1 MLSNHFVPAARTVL
15 LSTGI
20 AFASL
25 VSPAHAAVVSVTKD
39 CSMGPC
45 TVTGTT
51 TNIGRF
57 NLSASSFNWEALY
70 LGTVKNFYVSQSGIN
85 AATTRINTAAGD
97 TMGTGSLAKGTW
109 FIGVSTFLMGAGTYS
124 VYGSTVVGDPH
135 IATTNGVHYDFQ
147 GAGEFV
153 LLKRGADFEV
163 QSRMT
168 PVSTAGPGG
177 PEPRTELSTCVSINT
192 AAAVKTEKHRVTYE
206 PRIDGRVDPSGMQLR
221 VDGRLLRDVPQRGKR
236 LDDGATIFKEAA
248 TGIVRVEYRDETSVR
263 LVPNWWASQKLWYL
277 DFDMSPPDAAVG
289 IAGPIGADDW
299 IPALADGKSAGPK
312 PGETDERYK
321 ALYGRFADSWRV
333 ADDSTL
339 FDYAKGK
346 ATGDFTVGGWPRLD
360 GKCSLPGTKPLP
372 EIPIEVARRVC
383 SAVTV
388 PHLQRAC
395 LQDVTATGD
404 KVFGKSYEKMQG
416 PVKSKARVPYR
427 PEG

>member
-1 MLSNHFVPAARTVL
+1 MSSNQFVLKVRTVL

-20 AFASL
+20 ALASTVL
-25 VSPAHAAVVSVTKD
+25 PARAAVVSVTKD

-51 TNIGRF
+51 TTIGRF
-57 NLSASSFNWEALY
+57 TLTGTSFNWEALY
-70 LGTVKNFYVSQSGIN
+70 LGTPKNFYVSQSGIN
-85 AATTRINTAAGD
+85 VATNKINTAAGD

-109 FIGVSTFLMGAGTYS
+109 FIGVSTFLMGPGSYS

-153 LLKRGADFEV
+153 LLKRGEDFEV

-177 PEPRTELSTCVSINT
+177 PEPRTELSTCVSVNT
-192 AAAVKTEKHRVTYE
+192 AAAVKTEKHRVTYQ

-221 VDGRLLRDVPQRGKR
+221 VDGRLLKDVPQRGKR
-236 LDDGATIFKEAA
+236 LSDGATIFKDAT

-277 DFDMSPPDAAVG
+277 DFDMSPPDEAVG

-299 IPALADGKSAGPK
+299 LPALADGKSAGPK
-312 PGETDERYK
+312 PGGTDERYK
-321 ALYGRFADSWRV
+321 ALYGRFADSWRTT
-333 ADDSTL
+333 DDSTL
-339 FDYAKGK
+339 FDYAKGRK
-346 ATGDFTVGGWPRLD
+346 TGDFTNDDWPRLD
-360 GKCSLPGTKPLP
+360 GKCRLPGTKPLP
-372 EIPIEVARRVC
+372 AVSIEAAQKVCAR
-383 SAVTV
+383 VTV

-395 LQDVTATGD
+395 VQDVMATGD
-404 KVFGKSYEKMQG
+404 KVFGQSSEKMQG
-416 PVKSKARVPYR
+416 PVKAKVRVPYR